1 MHNNDLNHAIQQS
14 ARLSDFLHHTLGT
27 KADLDMRGRFAMAY
41 LNLCLDHREAI
52 LLLVDAGAFA
62 SASALQRPLL
72 EAFVTG
78 AWIDNSATDN
88 EIQNIAS
95 FTHPAPSFEKM
106 AQRLR
111 KTHAFGK
118 WFEVLRGYYKILGD
132 YTHGHRRQ
140 LSRWIGRDT
149 VEPRYSAEQMAEV
162 LRYADVVGLFAAIHR
177 EQVAKRPIARLLE
190 TLDAVMLKQEYP
202 GAPTVKAT

>member
-1 MHNNDLNHAIQQS
+1 MLSNDLNHAVQRS
-14 ARLSDFLHHTLGT
+14 GRLSDFLHHTLGT

-41 LNLCLDHREAI
+41 LNISLDHREAI

-62 SASALQRPLL
+62 SATALQRPLL

-78 AWIDNSATDN
+78 AWIDNNATDN

-95 FTHPAPSFEKM
+95 FTRPTPKFETM

-111 KTHAFGK
+111 KTHTFGK
-118 WFEVLRGYYKILGD
+118 WFEVLRGHYDILGD

-140 LSRWIGRDT
+140 LSRFR
-149 VEPRYSAEQMAEV
+149 
-162 LRYADVVGLFAAIHR
+162 
-177 EQVAKRPIARLLE
+177 
-190 TLDAVMLKQEYP
+190 
-202 GAPTVKAT
+202 